1 MINRNYLDNNF
12 VSISQPFLFL
22 YSYRKSVP
30 LYGPLPYSVLEYGD
44 HVDPKLG
51 RTEL

>member
-30 LYGPLPYSVLEYGD
+30 LYGPPPISRVRIWRSCG
-44 HVDPKLG
+44 PKVVKD
-51 RTEL
+51 